1 MKYERDYYLACA
13 REMEKIGGGF
23 ASALAQAF
31 YVADESNARKILD
44 AFHTLFEKFDPI
56 GDTK

>member
-1 MKYERDYYLACA
+1 MTYDRDYYLTCA
-13 REMEKIGGGF
+13 HEMEKTGGGF

-31 YVADESNARKILD
+31 YKADEYNTRKILD